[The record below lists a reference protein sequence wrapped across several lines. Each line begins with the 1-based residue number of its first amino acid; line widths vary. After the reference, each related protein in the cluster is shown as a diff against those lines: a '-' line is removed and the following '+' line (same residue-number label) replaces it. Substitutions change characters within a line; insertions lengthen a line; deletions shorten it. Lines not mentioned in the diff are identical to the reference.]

1 MRNKS
6 VRLTVASLV
15 AVLSVLGLSQTPAA
29 AKVAHHHATAR
40 VGTSWCC

>member
-15 AVLSVLGLSQTPAA
+15 AVLSVLGLSQAPAA
-29 AKVAHHHATAR
+29 AKAAHHHQVAAKT
-40 VGTSWCC
+40 GNWCC